1 MRILELTKKFPY
13 PINDGESIAI
23 YNLAKG
29 LHELGASIDLLS
41 LNTSKHF
48 TDLTT
53 VNGDFSHYNTFNAV
67 YHNNDVKYSG
77 AFVNL
82 FTSQSYHVERLHSLD
97 FAKALEK
104 QLKENEYD
112 VILLETVYM
121 SLYTPVIRKWSKAK
135 ICLRAHNIEYEIWKR
150 CSDEESNIAKAWY
163 LKVCANRLKKFEM
176 ARFSDYDCIA
186 AISQKDLDT
195 FRTLGYKGD
204 SCVIPVG
211 LNDAKYTSATHRKTN
226 SFGFI
231 GSLDWMPNL
240 QGLQWFLSEAWP
252 QIHQAYPDLEFHI
265 AGKNAP
271 LNFEVDT
278 KQNIVFHGQVD
289 CAMSFIKS
297 HSALVVPLFSGSGIR
312 VKILEAMA
320 LGNTVITTD
329 IGLEGIDAEHA
340 KNVLIANDAK
350 SFVDVVDFLMKDPQL
365 LTTIGSNAKGFIKEQ
380 FNYRNV
386 AKKLFSKLSNSTPR
400 LEPKSS
406 SIV

>member
-29 LHELGASIDLLS
+29 LHELGAIIDLLS
-41 LNTSKHF
+41 INTSKHF
-48 TDLTT
+48 TDLST
-53 VNGDFSHYNTFNAV
+53 VNGDFSHYNSFNAV

-82 FTSQSYHVERLHSLD
+82 FSSQSYHVERLHSLD
-97 FAKALEK
+97 FARALE
-104 QLKENEYD
+104 QVLKANDYD

-121 SLYTPVIRKWSKAK
+121 ALYTPVIRKWSKAK

-150 CSDEESNIAKAWY
+150 CSDEESNIAKSWY

-176 ARFSDYDCIA
+176 THFKDYDCIA

-195 FRTLGYKGD
+195 FEQLGYTGD
-204 SCVIPVG
+204 SVVIPVG
-211 LNDAKYTSATHRKTN
+211 LDDEKYTPSASVNTKT
-226 SFGFI
+226 FGFI

-240 QGLQWFLSEAWP
+240 QGLQWFLNEVWP
-252 QIHQAYPDLEFHI
+252 EIHRKYPDIEFHI

-271 LNFEVDT
+271 LNFEVNLD
-278 KQNIVFHGQVD
+278 QNIVYHGEVD
-289 CAMSFIKS
+289 CAMDFIKT

-320 LGNTVITTD
+320 LGKTVITTD

-340 KNVLIANDAK
+340 KNVLVANSAK
-350 SFVDVVDFLMKDPQL
+350 NFVDAVGLLKKDSQL
-365 LTTIGSNAKGFIKEQ
+365 LVSIGDEARHFIGQQ

-386 AKKLFSKLSNSTPR
+386 ANKLFSKLQNSTPSI
-400 LEPKSS
+400 ESKST